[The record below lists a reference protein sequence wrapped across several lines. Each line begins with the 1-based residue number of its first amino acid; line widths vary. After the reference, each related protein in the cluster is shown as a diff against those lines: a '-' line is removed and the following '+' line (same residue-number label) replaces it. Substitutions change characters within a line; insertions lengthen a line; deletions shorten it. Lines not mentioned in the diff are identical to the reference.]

1 MSKDTE
7 RTLKEMSRRGVVF
20 SVLDRERALPLWGR
34 LVEEYLDPRKREKF
48 CAVLGRSPKKRESL
62 EYATFLRPECTVDV
76 STGLPQS
83 LMNWL
88 TSNGTHGICHR
99 FDQRTTIPICALEV
113 HSLDPAIA
121 TSWPG
126 LFVEF
131 EAGRALAITLDAERF
146 SCDIRSRARNR

>member
-1 MSKDTE
+1 MSKDTK

-20 SVLDRERALPLWGR
+20 SVLDKERALPLWGR
-34 LVEEYLDPRKREKF
+34 LVEEYLDPQKREKF
-48 CAVLGRSPKKRESL
+48 CAILKRSPKKRESL
-62 EYATFLRPECTVDV
+62 EYATFLRPACTIDV
-76 STGLPQS
+76 TTRLPQLLVS
-83 LMNWL
+83 WL
-88 TSNGTHGICHR
+88 TSNGAHGTCYR

-126 LFVEF
+126 LYVEF

-146 SCDIRSRARNR
+146 SCDIRSGARDR